1 MGDIVKQLRANAD
14 YWAKNNGD
22 GTVRMLTAA
31 DDEIAIARRRIA
43 ELEERTGQLADR
55 LKDVHAAQAEPCHL
69 LADLLDHVVG
79 RDWTAVAPFEPWKA
93 AIAYARRR
101 PEATDA

>member
-1 MGDIVKQLRANAD
+1 MKSTATELRDIWNDATLPVL
-14 YWAKNNGD
+14 
-22 GTVRMLTAA
+22 VRNVASQAA
-31 DDEIAIARRRIA
+31 TELSIARRRIA

-55 LKDVHAAQAEPCHL
+55 LKDVRAAQAEPCHL

-79 RDWTAVAPFEPWKA
+79 RDWTAVAPHQPWKA

-101 PEATDA
+101 PEEDDRG